1 MLKFN
6 YPNGNDGY
14 ADIPSTWLFAEL
26 TVDGE
31 AAVATI
37 DEHGRLVIVEVET
50 YPREERRWGVPM
62 DRVAKAVLNLREAET
77 LPALLNLGFTQI

>member
-1 MLKFN
+1 MLKFD
-6 YPNGNDGY
+6 YPKRNDGY
-14 ADIPSTWLFAEL
+14 ADILSTWLFAEL

-37 DEHGRLVIVEVET
+37 DEHGRLVIVEVDS
-50 YPREERRWGVPM
+50 YPHEGRRWGVPV

-77 LPALLNLGFTQI
+77 LLALLNLGFTQI